1 MYFRKQVK
9 PKNPEK
15 KQQQED
21 VLKNL
26 HNLFEARE
34 RVLNTFDTKILPIK
48 FEGTGFSDKVS
59 DHSNLKILTPKQMVQ
74 RLPIALA
81 QVKAGNTSENLLN
94 KIRQI
99 IHFLYQAKEITEKV
113 YKNIMN
119 SMKV

>member
-34 RVLNTFDTKILPIK
+34 RVLNAFDTKILPIK

-113 YKNIMN
+113 YNNIMN

>member
-59 DHSNLKILTPKQMVQ
+59 DHSNFKILTPKQMVQ

-113 YKNIMN
+113 YNNIMN

>member
-113 YKNIMN
+113 YNNIMN